1 MRNYENEIEQLKRDI
16 EDLNLEKQDK
26 ETQLQRVIREQK
38 KKQDKETQLQRATR
52 VQKRTKSEKNTQAL
66 DKTGKAICIGN
77 RVTATTSG
85 KFKENSGIVTD
96 IKKWITFTDAN
107 GVKQVRAP
115 NNLLIRDDWD
125 YSHVRCW
132 TIA

>member
-16 EDLNLEKQDK
+16 EDLKLEKQDK

-38 KKQDKETQLQRATR
+38 KNQDKKTQLQRATR
-52 VQKRTKSEKNTQAL
+52 IQTRTKSDKHTQAL
-66 DKTGKAICIGN
+66 DKSGKVICIGN

-96 IKKWITFTDAN
+96 IKKWVTFTDAN

-115 NNLLIRDDWD
+115 NNLLIRDD
-125 YSHVRCW
+125 
-132 TIA
+132 